1 MEVLLKKKWLS
12 KGLAFSLV
20 LVILMLF
27 SFTPSFSASCE
38 SAYARCIL
46 DGILSGFIA
55 PEAAL
60 FWTAFCML
68 GYAWCL
74 EFMG

>member
-1 MEVLLKKKWLS
+1 MKVLLKRKWLG
-12 KGLAFSLV
+12 KGVAFSLV
-20 LVILMLF
+20 VVILMLF

-46 DGILSGFIA
+46 DAILSGFIN
-55 PEAAL
+55 PAL
-60 FWTAFCML
+60 AFAWEGFCIV